1 MASFSA
7 SASSLAIEFQEGDM
21 DNYLQQLQSYT
32 FIQEQ
37 GFDPLM
43 RNCKGIWENATKRE
57 WKKFCLLVEKPLII
71 LVVQDFYLALKQR
84 EAARQFYEMHS
95 FVKVKRVNVPVTEMS
110 IFQICDAPY
119 YYRYYL
125 YKTDLKEIKNIDIE
139 EILRFLTEGKEMWT
153 YRMGT
158 VILDTFNQELMTPK
172 AKMWMKFVCSRIWPI
187 TKMSKI
193 SPIQAIIT
201 YGILQKKQIC
211 IRTWIYKN
219 MVDCTRNL
227 GKGIF
232 FPHLITKLCKRAGV
246 PIERMYKTMNPPR
259 KLLNDEL
266 FKQRRKKGFQEDED

>member
-1 MASFSA
+1 
-7 SASSLAIEFQEGDM
+7 
-21 DNYLQQLQSYT
+21 
-32 FIQEQ
+32 
-37 GFDPLM
+37 M

-95 FVKVKRVNVPVTEMS
+95 FVKVKRVNVP
-110 IFQICDAPY
+110 
-119 YYRYYL
+119 
-125 YKTDLKEIKNIDIE
+125 EIKNIDIE

-266 FKQRRKKGFQEDED
+266 FKQ